1 VEFEAVFNSLEFSD
15 QICAH
20 GRSSTCTRF
29 APPKTRMKAVAV
41 TSAPTVIII
50 AIIAVWQFP
59 YATDDPVRREDAL
72 RAYSNMAYAP
82 SSPRRT
88 MESEWTRAAA
98 SAKYEFDIEGQV
110 RDFVE
115 HYALQNAKVLEIGSG
130 SGYLQDVVDDY
141 TGLDIA
147 SSVARHYHKPFVAG
161 TATALPFADSRFD
174 AAWSIW
180 VLEHIPNPE
189 AALTEMRRVLKP
201 GALLFLMPAWEVKPW
216 VAQGYEIR
224 SYNDLGVRGKLV
236 KASIPT
242 QNTLPFWLAATVPAR
257 AIRSAAAASGPVRLH
272 YRRLTPNYEQY
283 WQADSDA
290 VNSLDVVETALW
302 FQTRGDECLNCPT
315 GVRRLLQPNYQAPLI
330 IRIRKPANRLS

>member
-1 VEFEAVFNSLEFSD
+1 
-15 QICAH
+15 
-20 GRSSTCTRF
+20 
-29 APPKTRMKAVAV
+29 MKALAFV
-41 TSAPTVIII
+41 SAPTVIIG
-50 AIIAVWQFP
+50 AIIALWQFP
-59 YATDDPVRREDAL
+59 YATDDPINREDAVK
-72 RAYSNMAYAP
+72 AYYDMAWGP
-82 SSPRRT
+82 TTPRRT
-88 MESEWTRAAA
+88 MTSQWTRAAA
-98 SAKYEFDIEGQV
+98 NAQHAFDIEGQV
-110 RDFVE
+110 RDFVDR
-115 HYALQNAKVLEIGSG
+115 YALYDAKVLEIGSG
-130 SGYLQDVVDDY
+130 TGYLQDVVDDY

-161 TATALPFADSRFD
+161 TATAIPFADSTFD

-189 AALTEMRRVLKP
+189 AALMETRRILKP
-201 GALLFLMPAWEVKPW
+201 GAVLFLMPAWEVKRW

-224 SYNDLGVRGKLV
+224 SYNDLGVRGTLV
-236 KASIPT
+236 KASIPI

-257 AIRSAAAASGPVRLH
+257 AIRSVAAASGPVRLH

-302 FQTRGDECLNCPT
+302 FQSRGDECLNCHT

-330 IRIRKPANRLS
+330 IRIRKPATRLS